1 MGTQIEITSSDG
13 FKLGAYR
20 ADPAG
25 KPKGA
30 VIVVQEIFGV
40 NNHIRAVADGYA
52 ADGYLAIAPQF
63 FDRSQKNVDLGYGPA
78 DIEAGRGHSMKL
90 DWGNTMKDTQAACD
104 LAKAAGKVA
113 VVGYC
118 WGGTTAWL
126 AASQVN
132 GVACTIAYYGGGIGQ
147 NIDKAPKAPVMC
159 HWGEKDHA
167 IPLETVKKVE
177 AQYPAIPS
185 FVYMGAGHGFNCNER
200 GSWNADSAKTARE
213 RTLDFIKKHVG

>member
-90 DWGNTMKDTQAACD
+90 DWANTMKDTQAACD

>member
-20 ADPAG
+20 ADPSG

-52 ADGYLAIAPQF
+52 ADGYLAIAPQY

-132 GVACTIAYYGGGIGQ
+132 DVACTIAYYGGGIGQ

-177 AQYPAIPS
+177 AQYPGIPS
-185 FVYMGAGHGFNCNER
+185 FVYIGAGHGFNCNER